1 MTLTTF
7 SVFAP
12 LVGIIL
18 FFVLGFIFIGWVNSR
33 SHPVK
38 FQCQQVRQ
46 PQKGTVYTAE
56 VWRMS
61 RYHGDYHPYEFFSP
75 AGSKELRSPK
85 LWDEVKLFFW
95 VMLGVYGCGILFP
108 TLSDGFSMEW
118 VFTMTVL
125 VIVFLILFTLWE
137 WHWINKARRILQEHL
152 GWDKEE

>member
-1 MTLTTF
+1 MTTF

-18 FFVLGFIFIGWVNSR
+18 FFVLGFTLIGRVNSR
-33 SHPVK
+33 THPVK

-75 AGSKELRSPK
+75 DGSKELRSPR
-85 LWDEVKLFFW
+85 LWGEVKVYFCILL
-95 VMLGVYGCGILFP
+95 VLYGCGLLFP

-118 VFTMTVL
+118 VTTMSVL
-125 VIVFLILFTLWE
+125 FVVFLVMFTLWE
-137 WHWINKARRILQEHL
+137 WHWINKARRILLKHL
-152 GWDKEE
+152 GWDDEE